1 MVVRAYYGERLMI
14 KHSGIGLIAAAAV
27 ATSASAYDLSKTM
40 SKEPEHV
47 VVGRGGFY
55 AAERC
60 ILTFDGGSQPGF
72 YRAPDRPNESLIYYN
87 TGTKGPILF
96 RLTGD
101 ATAAIADL
109 KVEIW
114 SGSKWKDRIQ
124 NCVNGATSAK

>member
-1 MVVRAYYGERLMI
+1 MLRNLGV
-14 KHSGIGLIAAAAV
+14 GLIITAMM

-40 SKEPEHV
+40 SKEPEHIV
-47 VVGRGGFY
+47 TGRGGFY
-55 AAERC
+55 ATERC

-101 ATAAIADL
+101 VAAPITDL

-124 NCVNGATSAK
+124 NCINAASPAK